1 MVLEEEVA
9 QEDEIRDNPIP
20 KELNKLSLNNRWIQL
35 QMLVDRRSANLRSH
49 INRVEADITRA
60 SKIQQDVKSLDN
72 EITALSDKVNL
83 EKHRIQ
89 SSNSSQRVPNTNFAN
104 ENQRRT
110 LEELDHKIW
119 ACSNSVKQL
128 FGDCENL
135 IQSKFVH
142 AEQLKSRVTVLFG
155 RVDQLSA
162 ELESLNS
169 QIPERNIFAQVTS
182 PLGDDVEMID
192 KDREYS
198 MILEQIE
205 SAMNWIKERNV
216 KLTGATFGVDL
227 ESVREKLKQ
236 HEVFTKE
243 VKMYRIN
250 VEQCLFLSKTFSVST
265 EQKFELSSKV
275 QFLERS
281 FSALSVRILKSLLT
295 SYRSMEY

>member
-1 MVLEEEVA
+1 MLEEEVA

-20 KELNKLSLNNRWIQL
+20 KELSKVSLNNRWIQL
-35 QMLVDRRSANLRSH
+35 QMLVDRRSASLRSH

-72 EITALSDKVNL
+72 ELSTLSDKINL

-128 FGDCENL
+128 LGDCESL

-142 AEQLKSRVTVLFG
+142 AEQLRNRVTVLFG

-162 ELESLNS
+162 ELENLNS
-169 QIPERNIFAQVTS
+169 LIPERNIFAQVTS
-182 PLGDDVEMID
+182 PSGDVEMFD
-192 KDREYS
+192 KDREHS
-198 MILEQIE
+198 LILEQID
-205 SAMNWIKERNV
+205 SAMKWIRDRNV
-216 KLTGATFGVDL
+216 KLAGATFGTNLDN
-227 ESVREKLKQ
+227 VREKFKE
-236 HEVFTKE
+236 HELFTKE

-250 VEQCLFLSKTFSVST
+250 VEQCLFLSKTFIVSA

-275 QFLERS
+275 QSLEKS
-281 FSALSVRILKSLLT
+281 FSALSVIFYVPIS
-295 SYRSMEY
+295 